1 MAKTRWRLVGAVGL
15 AATVL
20 AAALEAGRAAEA
32 VAPAPAAGK
41 PAAETP
47 KAEPKLVS
55 SQWFSIYLAGR
66 KIGYSTRSLYAL
78 DGGHRRL
85 VTNQFLRQGP
95 GMDKFSYYKT
105 ISAEVDAA
113 SRPHAVECRAVSGDR
128 QWQVQGHVQDGQL
141 ALKRT
146 TGAGDGAPA
155 EASAKIPLDAD
166 VTFLS
171 WTVPATLSSGPK
183 PGEARR
189 WLVIDESIGA
199 ILPTPCFVQVAGYR
213 GTAPGPDNVPAAAA
227 AVLWSLGPEQVVHLV
242 DRNGQIL
249 RSVWQSTPMV
259 AEATSLSEARRL
271 VGIPDGPHGVEIEG
285 LTGERYLNT
294 RLGLSVRLPPY
305 PFITHVAPQS
315 GNVEVTDMTDEA
327 YIALQPL
334 PGLRAAGGPVT
345 EAEAAH
351 QADLLQHEWAA
362 KFEDVTVELVRSD
375 EPTTGAAGA
384 RRTVQGTAR
393 LGCTTF
399 HFRNTLLAGPGL
411 PWFASVAVADR
422 PLVTKPLLTQTVP
435 ESVRLTPPEGQLPLQ
450 VVGDLLR
457 SPFYGFEVRR
467 PSGRWKMPA
476 HVDGPVTVLEMARDD
491 GAAVAVIRILTPK
504 PGQTLEALAAEQA
517 RAAAD
522 NLDVTRPEP
531 KATTLA
537 GQKAMEIVYAG
548 PKIFSGGPARCTA
561 VYVPLDSRVLG
572 LFLVLRAD
580 ADESA
585 VKDVRQIRESLK
597 LSRPAAGNEA
607 TEKK

>member
-15 AATVL
+15 AAAVL
-20 AAALEAGRAAEA
+20 ASALEPGRAAGV
-32 VAPAPAAGK
+32 VAPAPAAEK

-55 SQWFSIYLAGR
+55 SQWFSIYLAG
-66 KIGYSTRSLYAL
+66 KKTGYSTRSLYELA
-78 DGGHRRL
+78 GGHRRL

-105 ISAEVDAA
+105 ISAEVDAT
-113 SRPHAVECRAVSGDR
+113 SRPHAVECRVVAGER
-128 QWQVQGHVQDGQL
+128 QWQVQGHVQEGQL
-141 ALKRT
+141 VLKRT

-171 WTVPATLSSGPK
+171 WTVPATLLSGPK

-189 WLVIDESIGA
+189 WLAIDESIGA
-199 ILPTPCFVQVAGYR
+199 LLPTPCFVQVAGYR
-213 GTAPGPDNVPAAAA
+213 GMAAGRDNVPTAAA

-285 LTGERYLNT
+285 LTDERYQNA
-294 RLGLSVRLPPY
+294 RLGLSVRIPPY
-305 PFITHVAPQS
+305 PYIAHVAPQA
-315 GNVEVTDMTDEA
+315 GIVEVTDTTDEA

-345 EAEAAH
+345 EADAAR
-351 QADLLQHEWAA
+351 QADLLQREWAA
-362 KFEDVTVELVRSD
+362 KFEDVTAELVRSD
-375 EPTTGAAGA
+375 EPTTGAPGA

-399 HFRNTLLAGPGL
+399 HFRNSLLAGSGL
-411 PWFASVAVADR
+411 PWFVSVAVADR

-450 VVGDLLR
+450 VVGDLIR
-457 SPFYGFEVRR
+457 SPFYGFEIRR

-476 HVDGPVTVLEMARDD
+476 HVDGPVTVLEMAREDR
-491 GAAVAVIRILTPK
+491 AAVAVIRVLTPK
-504 PGQTLEALAAEQA
+504 PGQTLEALASEQA
-517 RAAAD
+517 HAAAD

-531 KATTLA
+531 RATTLA

-548 PKIFSGGPARCTA
+548 PRVFGGGPGRCTA
-561 VYVPLDSRVLG
+561 VYMPLDSRVLG
-572 LFLVLRAD
+572 LFLLLKAD

-585 VKDVRQIRESLK
+585 VKDVQQIRESLK
-597 LSRPAAGNEA
+597 LSRPAAG
-607 TEKK
+607 TR